1 MLTISDKVNV
11 IHVPRELEPRSALA
25 LRVVLITDLWK
36 KRAYGITTATM
47 AAAVAGVSVPL
58 IDAARIV
65 LQSGDEALR
74 AQVLNGQLSLTCA
87 AAKAR
92 RRVRLIQS
100 FKAASLTDRAALG
113 RAVGADEL
121 FDSVISPILIAAE

>member
-1 MLTISDKVNV
+1 MLTISDKVNI
-11 IHVPRELEPRSALA
+11 IHVPRELEPRAALA
-25 LRVVLITDLWK
+25 LRVVLIADLWK
-36 KRAYGITTATM
+36 KRSYGITTATR

-74 AQVLNGQLSLTCA
+74 AQVLNGQLSLTRA

-113 RAVGADEL
+113 RAVGVAEV
-121 FDSVISPILIAAE
+121 FDSVVSPSI